1 MKVADAHT
9 MKSTSQIST
18 ASRRPT
24 ARSKL
29 INNYVLSQ
37 VQRFRALSTR
47 APTFGTTSCRE
58 TERCRREAE
67 RLRERKLRS
76 LHISRYWAQQPF
88 PFLPLAIC
96 TAAPLCALSRFRA
109 VLRRASHDNKL
120 QQCIGNTCAVCHHH
134 HHPCGIPTII

>member
-9 MKSTSQIST
+9 MKSTSHIIST

-47 APTFGTTSCRE
+47 APTFGTAS
-58 TERCRREAE
+58 RRDADEKR

-76 LHISRYWAQQPF
+76 LHIISRYWAQQPF
-88 PFLPLAIC
+88 PFWPLAIC

-120 QQCIGNTCAVCHHH
+120 QQSVLEIPALFVIIIIISCA
-134 HHPCGIPTII
+134 GSQQ